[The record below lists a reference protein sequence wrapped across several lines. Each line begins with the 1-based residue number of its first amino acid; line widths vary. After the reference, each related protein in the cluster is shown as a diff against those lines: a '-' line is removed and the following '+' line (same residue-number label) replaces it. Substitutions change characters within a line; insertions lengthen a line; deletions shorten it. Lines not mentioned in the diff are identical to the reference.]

1 MRSDRYMKKNRKGK
15 GKCSNEPIHLFKRHA
30 ISAMMKNI
38 AKIDWSNPYKDFN
51 K

>member
-15 GKCSNEPIHLFKRHA
+15 CSNEPINLAKQQA

-38 AKIDWSNPYKDFN
+38 AKIDWAKPYKDFI